1 MSNKIRQIKKNV
13 EERQRYEAFL
23 MENTTA
29 GSALLTI
36 AKLAGVKEGSC
47 FAVFQEAEKQN
58 FNNIK
63 ELVEYFIA
71 ALPIKESYKENIV
84 LIYDEE
90 GKMTPIVTVCISGS
104 EGNIMYLPVG
114 ENGYCPTVLRHLND
128 DNVVVEY
135 IFKDEE
141 EQGD

>member
-1 MSNKIRQIKKNV
+1 MSNRIKKVAKNV
-13 EERQRYEAFL
+13 AERQRYESFL

-36 AKLAGVKEGSC
+36 AKLAGVKENKC

-63 ELVEYFIA
+63 ELVEYFIT
-71 ALPIKESYKENIV
+71 ALPIKDNYKDNIV
-84 LIYDEE
+84 LVYDED

-104 EGNIMYLPVG
+104 EGDIMYLPVG
-114 ENGYCPTVLRHLND
+114 ENGYCPTILRHLND
-128 DNVVVEY
+128 ENVIVEY
-135 IFKDEE
+135 IYKDE

>member
-1 MSNKIRQIKKNV
+1 MSNKVARIKRNV

-36 AKLAGVKEGSC
+36 AKLAGVKENKC

-63 ELVEYFIA
+63 ELVEYFIT
-71 ALPIKESYKENIV
+71 ALPIKDNYKDNIV
-84 LIYDEE
+84 LVYDED

-104 EGNIMYLPVG
+104 EGDIMYLPVG
-114 ENGYCPTVLRHLND
+114 ENGYCPTILRHLND
-128 DNVVVEY
+128 ENVIVEY
-135 IFKDEE
+135 IYKDE